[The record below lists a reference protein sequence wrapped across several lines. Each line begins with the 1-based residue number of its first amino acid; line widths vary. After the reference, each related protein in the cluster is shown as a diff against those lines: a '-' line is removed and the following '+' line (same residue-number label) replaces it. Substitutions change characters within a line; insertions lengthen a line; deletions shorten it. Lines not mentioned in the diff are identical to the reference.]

1 MWSAAPSLGVIES
14 SAMTTSSIHPERH
27 NSERAGWLRAA
38 VLGAND
44 GVVSVSSIVVGI
56 AAASGVTPGT
66 VLLAGVAALVAGAT
80 AMAAGE
86 YVSVQSQADIEQ
98 ADLAMESKELQIHPE
113 HELQELVGIYMARGV
128 EPGLAVQVA
137 QQLTAADALG
147 THARE
152 ELGITET
159 LRARPFQAAFASAV
173 AFLLGGVIPVLGAV
187 LLPHERVGVGVTVI
201 TLLTLLLLG
210 ALAAHAGGA
219 SIVKGA
225 LRVTVWGAAAMAL
238 SALVGRLFGVNI

>member
-1 MWSAAPSLGVIES
+1 M
-14 SAMTTSSIHPERH
+14 
-27 NSERAGWLRAA
+27 
-38 VLGAND
+38 
-44 GVVSVSSIVVGI
+44 
-56 AAASGVTPGT
+56 
-66 VLLAGVAALVAGAT
+66 GVAERRAREKEELKSNPEFEHEELAQI
-80 AMAAGE
+80 
-86 YVSVQSQADIEQ
+86 YVS
-98 ADLAMESKELQIHPE
+98 
-113 HELQELVGIYMARGV
+113 RGV
-128 EPGLAVQVA
+128 EPKLAAEVA
-137 QQLTAADALG
+137 SQLMARDALG